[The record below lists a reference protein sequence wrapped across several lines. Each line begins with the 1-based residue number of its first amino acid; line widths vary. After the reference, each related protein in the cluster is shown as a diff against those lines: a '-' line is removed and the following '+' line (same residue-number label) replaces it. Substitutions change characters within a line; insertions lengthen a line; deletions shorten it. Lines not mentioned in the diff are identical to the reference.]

1 VRDEV
6 IITGIGGQGIQ
17 LMAKTL
23 ALAATRGG
31 LHAMLAAEFGGEMR
45 GGPSQASVVVDDQRL
60 RALPILPSTR
70 SAIVMHRK
78 HSAFALGRLVPG
90 GLALV
95 NSSVADPADIGD
107 AQVVAIP
114 ALDIARAADAPNA
127 AGFVMLGAYV
137 TVRQTADAGAG
148 VGVAALGDAMREL
161 VPPYRAQHVA
171 ANLRALEAGAGTVLA
186 A

>member
-1 VRDEV
+1 MRDEV

-23 ALAATRGG
+23 ALAATRSG
-31 LHAMLAAEFGGEMR
+31 LHAMLSSDFGGEMR
-45 GGPSQASVVVDDQRL
+45 GGPSQASVVVDDLRV
-60 RALPILPSTR
+60 RALPILPTAM
-70 SAIVMHRK
+70 SAVVMHHK
-78 HSAFALGRLVPG
+78 HSAFALDRLVPG

-95 NSSVADPADIGD
+95 NSSVAGQADIHD
-107 AQVVAIP
+107 AEVVAVP
-114 ALDIARAADAPNA
+114 ALDVARAADAPNA

-137 TVRQTADAGAG
+137 TLRRI

-161 VPPYRAQHVA
+161 VPPYRAQHVT
-171 ANLRALEAGAGTVLA
+171 ANLRALNAGAGTVLA

>member
-31 LHAMLAAEFGGEMR
+31 LHAMLTSEVGGEMR

-60 RALPILPSTR
+60 RALPILPSAK
-70 SAIVMHRK
+70 SAVIMHHK
-78 HSAFALGRLVPG
+78 HSEFALSRLVPG

-95 NSSVADPADIGD
+95 NSSVADPAAIHD
-107 AQVVAIP
+107 AEVVAVA
-114 ALDIARAADAPNA
+114 ALDVARAADAPQA
-127 AGFVMLGAYV
+127 AGFVMLGAYA
-137 TVRQTADAGAG
+137 TLRQI

-171 ANLRALEAGAGTVLA
+171 ANLRALDAGAGTVLA

>member
-1 VRDEV
+1 MRDEV

-23 ALAATRGG
+23 ALAATRCG
-31 LHAMLAAEFGGEMR
+31 LHAMLTSEVGGEMR
-45 GGPSQASVVVDDQRL
+45 GGPSQASVVVDAQRL
-60 RALPILPSTR
+60 RALPILPSAR
-70 SAIVMHRK
+70 SAVLMHHK
-78 HSAFALGRLVPG
+78 HSAFALDRLVPG

-95 NSSVADPADIGD
+95 NSSVADPAVVRD
-107 AQVVAIP
+107 AEVVAVP
-114 ALDIARAADAPNA
+114 ALDVARAADAPQA

-137 TVRQTADAGAG
+137 TLRQI
-148 VGVAALGDAMREL
+148 VSVAALGDAMREL

-171 ANLRALEAGAGTVLA
+171 ANLRALDAGAGTVLA

>member
-1 VRDEV
+1 MRDEV

-23 ALAATRGG
+23 ALAATRAG
-31 LHAMLAAEFGGEMR
+31 LQAMLASDFGGEMR

-60 RALPILPSTR
+60 RSLPILPAAS
-70 SAIVMHRK
+70 SVVLMHHK
-78 HSAFALGRLVPG
+78 HSEFALSRLVPG

-95 NSSVADPADIGD
+95 NSSVADPAAIRD
-107 AQVVAIP
+107 ADVVAVP

-127 AGFVMLGAYV
+127 AGFVMLGAYM
-137 TVRQTADAGAG
+137 TLRRL
-148 VGVAALGDAMREL
+148 VGVTALGDAMREL

-171 ANLRALEAGAGTVLA
+171 ANLRALEAGAGAVFA

>member
-1 VRDEV
+1 MRDEV

-23 ALAATRGG
+23 ALAATRSGQ
-31 LHAMLAAEFGGEMR
+31 HAMLTSDVGGEMR
-45 GGPSQASVVVDDQRL
+45 GGPSQASVVMDDAGL
-60 RALPILPSTR
+60 RALPILPSTA
-70 SAIVMHRK
+70 SVVLMHHK

-95 NSSVADPADIGD
+95 NSSVADPAAISD
-107 AQVVAIP
+107 AEVIAVP
-114 ALDIARAADAPNA
+114 ALEIARAADAPNA
-127 AGFVMLGAYV
+127 AGFVMLGAYA
-137 TVRQTADAGAG
+137 TLRRI

-161 VPPYRAQHVA
+161 IPPYRAQHVA
-171 ANLRALEAGAGTVLA
+171 ANLRALDAGAGTVLA

>member
-1 VRDEV
+1 MRDDV

-23 ALAATRGG
+23 ALAATVSG
-31 LHAMLAAEFGGEMR
+31 LHAMLTSDVGGEMR
-45 GGPSQASVVVDDQRL
+45 GGPSQASVVVDDAGV
-60 RALPILPSTR
+60 RALPILP
-70 SAIVMHRK
+70 AAGAVVLMHHK
-78 HSAFALGRLVPG
+78 HSEFALGRLVPG

-95 NSSVADPADIGD
+95 NSSVADPAAVID
-107 AQVVAIP
+107 AEVIAVP
-114 ALDIARAADAPNA
+114 ALDVARAADAPNA
-127 AGFVMLGAYV
+127 AGFVMLGAYA
-137 TVRQTADAGAG
+137 TLRRI
-148 VGVAALGDAMREL
+148 VGLEALGDAMREL

>member
-23 ALAATRGG
+23 ALAATRTG
-31 LHAMLAAEFGGEMR
+31 LQAMLASDFGGEMR
-45 GGPSQASVVVDDQRL
+45 GGPSQASVVVDDQRF
-60 RALPILPSTR
+60 RSLPILPAAS
-70 SAIVMHRK
+70 SAVVMHHK
-78 HSAFALGRLVPG
+78 HSSFALDRLVPG

-95 NSSVADPADIGD
+95 NSSVADPAAIGD
-107 AQVVAIP
+107 AEVVAIP

-137 TVRQTADAGAG
+137 TLRRLVSVT
-148 VGVAALGDAMREL
+148 ALGEAMREL

-171 ANLRALEAGAGTVLA
+171 ANLRALDAGAGTVLA

>member
-1 VRDEV
+1 MRDEV

-31 LHAMLAAEFGGEMR
+31 LHAMLTSDVGGEMR
-45 GGPSQASVVVDDQRL
+45 GGPSQASVVVDDEGL
-60 RALPILPSTR
+60 RALPILPSTK
-70 SAIVMHRK
+70 SAVVMHHK
-78 HSAFALGRLVPG
+78 HSAFALSRLVPG
-90 GLALV
+90 GLVLV
-95 NSSVADPADIGD
+95 NSSVADPAAIHD
-107 AQVVAIP
+107 AQVIAVP
-114 ALDIARAADAPNA
+114 ALEIARAADAPNA
-127 AGFVMLGAYV
+127 AGFVMLGAYATLRRIV
-137 TVRQTADAGAG
+137 D
-148 VGVAALGDAMREL
+148 VAALGEAMREL